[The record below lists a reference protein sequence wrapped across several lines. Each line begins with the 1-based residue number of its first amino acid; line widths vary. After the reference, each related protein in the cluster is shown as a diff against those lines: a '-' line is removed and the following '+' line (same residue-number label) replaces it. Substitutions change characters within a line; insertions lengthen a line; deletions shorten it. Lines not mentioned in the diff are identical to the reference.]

1 MKLDST
7 YGVVLVTVASF
18 EQGKAIAHALVRE
31 KLAACVNIHPI
42 TSVYIWQDRV
52 NQESEQQL
60 TIKTNLNKFAQLVEK
75 IQELHDYEVPEIIAL
90 PIVAGSQSYLSWLG
104 KNV

>member
-1 MKLDST
+1 MELDSA

-31 KLAACVNIHPI
+31 KLAACVNIYPI
-42 TSVYIWQDRV
+42 SSVYMWQDKV
-52 NQESEQQL
+52 NQDSEHQL
-60 TIKTNLNKFAQLVEK
+60 TIKTDLNKFARLAEK

-90 PIVAGSQSYLSWLG
+90 PIVAGSQSYLSWLD